1 MLSIGLGLSIISQAF
16 LNMLVAVNLIPVTG
30 QTLPL
35 LSAGGSSVWI
45 TCASIGIILSISKS
59 VKKMNY
65 E

>member
-1 MLSIGLGLSIISQAF
+1 
-16 LNMLVAVNLIPVTG
+16 MLVAVNLIPVTG